1 MPPGGTK
8 SNQASRPI
16 KTLPKP
22 ATWFSSGS
30 LSVNPTE
37 SPAPSKTKSS
47 GRPKGSNRRKSSP
60 EMEDEGVV
68 NTKPMTRSKTGHAR
82 IVSGEEDDFIMVSVS
97 PEGGKDKRSRTHPQA
112 NGNLHGEPSCGM
124 AMAAEKL
131 SLVEYGM
138 NQPLSSTSSTPVKSS
153 QPPRLPQLDLAS
165 GFDAGTFDSPLRPPS
180 GHSRSLRTNP
190 RHHQQHDDHLKPSS
204 PPRQDHQEPFGTASK
219 TFVTRARSDSMRGE
233 EGDGSSPDSVRQRQG
248 SWIKR
253 SKGTTNAADAS
264 PLNAFPSTGLG
275 KFGEGS
281 LFSPQRMGMQDVRTR
296 KTTNGSERS
305 DMSSSPPPPDT
316 PIQRG
321 SHQVHK
327 MRSSTG
333 LSGIPQPRFATM
345 RRPSVP
351 LNSMSGGSISGLPK
365 SKSGSGSAGPTCDPD
380 NSVFLSPASKTAW
393 SSSKSIRPVEHGSSS
408 RGLLSYGL
416 DKPRP
421 HSGTALDREYEADK
435 EAEKIFGSGKKA
447 ISMSELRHGQNV
459 HSNGPLF
466 QVNKENQLGA
476 DSPLRPARH
485 RRTGSHHGNQL
496 LFAKPADRPP
506 IPNSPFATI
515 TNRPHRKTMS
525 VENDHSSV
533 MPRSFGLKAGLAD
546 SAKGVIPS
554 TLGGGYGLIPKSTS
568 GSSRSSM
575 ESAISN
581 TNTNLTSVTSAT
593 SLGFEDP
600 PFFDDVKPLQAAFE
614 AGDSQ
619 RVSRKFKGRDSI
631 SNNSLKDQILE
642 EAPEVEISV
651 VTKPPLFAPQP
662 SRPGFLKRA
671 SSYANDRDKNALFAE
686 TPGLGPAVGSGWP
699 TAFGIDFSAARESL
713 GGASSSRTDRPS
725 MPDTPVKKGSFDGTA
740 AGKSMGRVS
749 HSVSQPVLNTQP
761 LFSTA
766 KAPSVPAQITMA
778 PPIPKLV
785 FNAGQTGFK
794 VPLSP
799 MIHGNNRPPLV
810 TITTGSSP
818 MSVDSPS
825 VEEASPTVRI
835 SGRAPFGV
843 AAYQM
848 IPTEPEG
855 VVKNQLAPGAPPSV
869 RMGLLRRLSSSAAS
883 ASSEMSEDE
892 NTPTKIR
899 GGEPDMLAASR
910 PSLLR
915 STTPTPAPKHGSH
928 DTSLLAAEAAPAQKS
943 ALKAPSLQHMHTAP
957 TPARQS
963 LPHFK
968 PVKRINHRQSAPAP
982 VLNQDEDLLDKN
994 FIALEPLGKGAFS
1007 QVIKA
1012 KSRDNDKVYAV
1023 KKARGV
1029 FEGVKDRYAYAS
1041 RNADGFQK
1049 R

>member
-1 MPPGGTK
+1 M
-8 SNQASRPI
+8 
-16 KTLPKP
+16 
-22 ATWFSSGS
+22 
-30 LSVNPTE
+30 
-37 SPAPSKTKSS
+37 
-47 GRPKGSNRRKSSP
+47 
-60 EMEDEGVV
+60 
-68 NTKPMTRSKTGHAR
+68 PMTRSKTGHAR
-82 IVSGEEDDFIMVSVS
+82 AISGEDDDDFIMVSVS
-97 PEGGKDKRSRTHPQA
+97 PQGGKDKRRGRSQA
-112 NGNLHGEPSCGM
+112 GGQKQGEPSCGM

-138 NQPLSSTSSTPVKSS
+138 NHPSSPSSSTPVKSS
-153 QPPRLPQLDLAS
+153 LPPTLPQLELVS
-165 GFDAGTFDSPLRPPS
+165 GFDSGAFDSPLRPLP
-180 GHSRSLRTNP
+180 GHSCSLRMDMENTDNNID
-190 RHHQQHDDHLKPSS
+190 DDHVEPNS
-204 PPRQDHQEPFGTASK
+204 PPRRDRQEPPGTASK

-253 SKGTTNAADAS
+253 SKGTTNASNAVDTS
-264 PLNAFPSTGLG
+264 PSHAFPSAGLG

-281 LFSPQRMGMQDVRTR
+281 LFSPQRMGMQDFGRTR
-296 KTTNGSERS
+296 KMTNGSERS

-327 MRSSTG
+327 IRSSTG
-333 LSGIPQPRFATM
+333 ISGIPQPRFASM

-351 LNSMSGGSISGLPK
+351 LNIMSGGSITGLPK
-365 SKSGSGSAGPTCDPD
+365 SKSGSGSISGPTCDAD

-393 SSSKSIRPVEHGSSS
+393 SSSKPIRPVEQGSSS
-408 RGLLSYGL
+408 RGLLSYGM

-447 ISMSELRHGQNV
+447 ISMSELRHGPRADP
-459 HSNGPLF
+459 SGSMF
-466 QVNKENQLGA
+466 QVNKENQLGM

-496 LFAKPADRPP
+496 LFAKPAERTS
-506 IPNSPFATI
+506 IPASPFATI

-546 SAKGVIPS
+546 SAKGAIPS
-554 TLGGGYGLIPKSTS
+554 TLGGGYGLIPKSAS

-575 ESAISN
+575 ESSISN
-581 TNTNLTSVTSAT
+581 TNTNLTSMTSAT

-631 SNNSLKDQILE
+631 SNTSLKDQILE

-651 VTKPPLFAPQP
+651 VKKQPPLFAPQP

-671 SSYANDRDKNALFAE
+671 SSYANDRDKFSAE
-686 TPGLGPAVGSGWP
+686 TPGLGPAPGSGWP
-699 TAFGIDFSAARESL
+699 SAFGIDFSAARESL

-749 HSVSQPVLNTQP
+749 HSVSQPTLNTQP
-761 LFSTA
+761 LFSA
-766 KAPSVPAQITMA
+766 VKAPPLPMQASMA
-778 PPIPKLV
+778 PPLPKLV
-785 FNAGQTGFK
+785 FNAGQPGYN
-794 VPLSP
+794 VPPSP
-799 MIHGNNRPPLV
+799 MVHGGARPPLV

-818 MSVDSPS
+818 MSVDSPG
-825 VEEASPTVRI
+825 VEEASPTVRV
-835 SGRAPFGV
+835 SSKAPFG
-843 AAYQM
+843 AAATSM
-848 IPTEPEG
+848 MPPSVSKT
-855 VVKNQLAPGAPPSV
+855 QLAPGAPSSV

-899 GGEPDMLAASR
+899 IGEPDMLAAQR

-928 DTSLLAAEAAPAQKS
+928 DTSLLAAEAAPSQKS
-943 ALKAPSLQHMHTAP
+943 ALKAPALQHMHTAP

-963 LPHFK
+963 LPGFK

-982 VLNQDEDLLDKN
+982 VLDQDEDLFDKN

-1012 KSRDNDKVYAV
+1012 KSRDNGKVYAI

-1029 FEGVKDRYAYAS
+1029 FEGVKDRYVSAREQISS
-1041 RNADGFQK
+1041 RHCADCVLESL
-1049 R
+1049 

>member
-1 MPPGGTK
+1 MPAGPSRSK
-8 SNQASRPI
+8 VERPI

-30 LSVNPTE
+30 LSVNPTDP
-37 SPAPSKTKSS
+37 PATSKTKST
-47 GRPKGSNRRKSSP
+47 GRPKASSGRRRSSP

-68 NTKPMTRSKTGHAR
+68 TRSRAGHAR
-82 IVSGEEDDFIMVSVS
+82 AVSGEEDDFIMVSVS
-97 PEGGKDKRSRTHPQA
+97 PEGSKGRKTRSQHAAASLNKP
-112 NGNLHGEPSCGM
+112 GEPSCGM
-124 AMAAEKL
+124 TMAAEKL
-131 SLVEYGM
+131 SLVEYGGM
-138 NQPLSSTSSTPVKSS
+138 NHPPSSSTPPKHS

-165 GFDAGTFDSPLRPPS
+165 GFDSGTFDSPLRPLP
-180 GHSRSLRTNP
+180 GHSRSLRLDSSDDNNHGAEDDNS
-190 RHHQQHDDHLKPSS
+190 RHPHLEPLS
-204 PPRQDHQEPFGTASK
+204 PPRRDRQEPFGTASK
-219 TFVTRARSDSMRGE
+219 TFITRARSDSMRGE

-253 SKGTTNAADAS
+253 SKGTTNAPGAVDAS
-264 PLNAFPSTGLG
+264 PLNAFPSAGLG

-281 LFSPQRMGMQDVRTR
+281 LFSPQRMGMQDGGRTR
-296 KTTNGSERS
+296 KLTNGSERS

-321 SHQVHK
+321 SHQIHK

-333 LSGIPQPRFATM
+333 LSGIPQPRFASM

-351 LNSMSGGSISGLPK
+351 LNSMSSSHSISGLPK
-365 SKSGSGSAGPTCDPD
+365 SKSGSGHTGPTCDAD

-393 SSSKSIRPVEHGSSS
+393 SSSKPIRPVEHGSSA
-408 RGLLSYGL
+408 RGLLSYGH

-447 ISMSELRHGQNV
+447 ISMSELRHGP
-459 HSNGPLF
+459 NGSASGSLF
-466 QVNKENQLGA
+466 QLNKENQVGM

-496 LFAKPADRPP
+496 LFAKPADRSSIPP
-506 IPNSPFATI
+506 ASPFATI

-533 MPRSFGLKAGLAD
+533 MPRSFGLKTGLAD
-546 SAKGVIPS
+546 SAKGAIPS

-575 ESAISN
+575 ESSISN

-614 AGDSQ
+614 ASDSQ

-631 SNNSLKDQILE
+631 SSNSLKDQILE

-671 SSYANDRDKNALFAE
+671 SSYANDRDKNTLFAE
-686 TPGLGPAVGSGWP
+686 TPGLGPVVGSGWP
-699 TAFGIDFSAARESL
+699 TAFGIDFSAARDSL

-749 HSVSQPVLNTQP
+749 HSVSQPILNTQP
-761 LFSTA
+761 LFSA
-766 KAPSVPAQITMA
+766 VKAPPVPSQVVA
-778 PPIPKLV
+778 PLLPKLV
-785 FNAGQTGFK
+785 FNGGPPGYN
-794 VPLSP
+794 VPPSP
-799 MIHGNNRPPLV
+799 MIHAGTRPPLV

-818 MSVDSPS
+818 MSVDSPG
-825 VEEASPTVRI
+825 VEEASPTVRV
-835 SGRAPFGV
+835 SSRAPFG
-843 AAYQM
+843 AAASQM
-848 IPTEPEG
+848 MPKEQDSAT
-855 VVKNQLAPGAPPSV
+855 KSQLAPGAPASV

-892 NTPTKIR
+892 NTPTKIK
-899 GGEPDMLAASR
+899 GGEPDMLAAQR

-928 DTSLLAAEAAPAQKS
+928 DTSLLAPEAAPSQKS
-943 ALKAPSLQHMHTAP
+943 ALKAPTLQHMHSAP

-982 VLNQDEDLLDKN
+982 ILDQDEDLFDKR

-1012 KSRDNDKVYAV
+1012 KSRETDKVYAI

-1029 FEGVKDRYAYAS
+1029 FEGVKDRYVQ
-1041 RNADGFQK
+1041 DGM
-1049 R
+1049 